1 MTPLSHSRKKEEQC
15 SCEPRSQTWLN
26 ITPIAPLAGANL
38 HTVSRAL
45 QAERGRWKISLS
57 KSLGQEETEYV
68 DGKWGSEKKNLFACI
83 YLQQI
88 KTNMQ
93 ASPWNY
99 WEEKGTLFFLSN
111 IPATTNLKCAKCQ
124 SCCLFID
131 ISFRI
136 NVIIKRLFIY
146 FPHSESYFSTRSHTL
161 QKQIFLSPHQNLV
174 IVQPGE
180 KYFQAPQL
188 GWMS

>member
-1 MTPLSHSRKKEEQC
+1 MSQGAGPGWTSRPSPPWLVPTCTPSPGPCRQNKGGGKSAFPSPWVRK
-15 SCEPRSQTWLN
+15 RLN
-26 ITPIAPLAGANL
+26 MWTENEAQKRKTSL
-38 HTVSRAL
+38 RA
-45 QAERGRWKISLS
+45 
-57 KSLGQEETEYV
+57 Y
-68 DGKWGSEKKNLFACI
+68 